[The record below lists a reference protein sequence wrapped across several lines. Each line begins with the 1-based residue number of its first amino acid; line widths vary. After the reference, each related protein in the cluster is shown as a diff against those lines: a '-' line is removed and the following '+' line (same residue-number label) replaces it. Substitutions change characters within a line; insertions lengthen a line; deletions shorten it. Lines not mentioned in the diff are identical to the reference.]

1 MSISI
6 ETLALAKKFAKKYT
20 DTAVA
25 GAAGGI
31 NYKGAVDYY
40 SNLPKSPKL
49 NDAYTVKYRGTS
61 GTVPDGTEYV
71 WQKYDG
77 TNQWIAFGA
86 DMSQYQEKLVSG
98 TNIRTV
104 NGINILGS
112 GDAHIPTD
120 TKFSSSWST
129 TGTTLAFCQA
139 IEADTSVQ
147 SGTAFRGEVKFSD
160 LPEILSNAEAL
171 VQVISGLGNK
181 KAIHVDLYSGNTSPY
196 HWTRIY
202 YNNTISPW
210 NSDIADV
217 TYNGQSI
224 KNNRGIVDVPIEAIA
239 VNPITT
245 APTAPNTDGLKFV
258 VLNAEPANR
267 YEGYIYLIT
276 EE

>member
-20 DTAVA
+20 DNAVA

-40 SNLPKSPKL
+40 SNLPTSPKL

-77 TNQWIAFGA
+77 TEQWIAFGA
-86 DMSQYQEKLVSG
+86 DMSQYQDKLVSG
-98 TNIRTV
+98 TNIKTV

-120 TKFSSSWST
+120 TKFSDSWSV

-139 IEADTSVQ
+139 IEADSSVQ
-147 SGTAFRGEVKFSD
+147 SGTAFRGEVKFAD
-160 LPEILSNAEAL
+160 LPDVLSNAEAL
-171 VQVISGLGNK
+171 VQVIDGYNNRK
-181 KAIHVDLYSGNTSPY
+181 VIHVDLYSGNTSPY

-202 YNNTISPW
+202 YDNTISPW
-210 NSDIADV
+210 NSDIV
-217 TYNGQSI
+217 GVLYNGYSV
-224 KNNRGIVDVPIEAIA
+224 KDEHGVVDIPTEALA
-239 VNPITT
+239 VNPLTT
-245 APTAPNTDGLKFV
+245 APTAPNTEGLKFV
-258 VLNAEPANR
+258 VLDAEPATR